1 MFRRTLPSVL
11 SKILFFN
18 VWQRLSGA
26 LRPVVQ
32 KVEIIEKVVE
42 QAPWGS
48 TKGEKVESYA
58 RTSAKVQH
66 QFHRLSRQPPQR
78 RR

>member
-11 SKILFFN
+11 SEILLFN

-48 TKGEKVESYA
+48 TKG
-58 RTSAKVQH
+58 
-66 QFHRLSRQPPQR
+66 
-78 RR
+78 